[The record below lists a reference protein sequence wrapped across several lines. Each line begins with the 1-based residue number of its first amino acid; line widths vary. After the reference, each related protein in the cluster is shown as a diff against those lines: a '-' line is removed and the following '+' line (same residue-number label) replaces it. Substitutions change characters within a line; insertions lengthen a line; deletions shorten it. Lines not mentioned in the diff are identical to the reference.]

1 MLLTLLYVLFIVVGL
16 RFFEPQVVG
25 IALFSLAAPWTLYEL
40 YKNRF
45 KNVLV
50 PLAATT
56 VGFLVW
62 FLDSTLVFKI
72 LPVLITSLFFVK
84 FAEAVLF
91 KRPFLATMVQKTP
104 KMVWSEEK
112 LALIDSS
119 HLYWLIITSIN
130 LVLQI
135 AVLFASMKIWAL
147 YTTVGWYLLFGGALS
162 LQIIYGKVRGV
173 K

>member
-16 RFFEPQVVG
+16 RFFEPYVVG
-25 IALFSLAAPWTLYEL
+25 MALFTLAAPWTLYEL
-40 YKNRF
+40 IRNRF
-45 KNVLV
+45 KNILV

-62 FLDSTLVFKI
+62 FLDSVLVFKI
-72 LPVLITSLFFVK
+72 LPVLITLLFFVK
-84 FAEAVLF
+84 FAEAVIF
-91 KRPFLATMVQKTP
+91 QRPFLATMVQKTP

-112 LALIDSS
+112 LAFIDSAHS
-119 HLYWLIITSIN
+119 YWLIVTGIN
-130 LVLQI
+130 LLLQI
-135 AVLFASMKIWAL
+135 AVLFASLKIWAL
-147 YTTVGWYLLFGGALS
+147 YTTVGWYLLFGGALL